1 MSPAPVCFV
10 WVSEKSKGK
19 SSFVQPV
26 KDTSDTDKDY
36 LGGGGGGGC
45 GKNRK
50 DETRRP
56 TGSSI
61 LHVRVPTCT

>member
-1 MSPAPVCFV
+1 M
-10 WVSEKSKGK
+10 
-19 SSFVQPV
+19 QPV
-26 KDTSDTDKDY
+26 KDTSNTDKDY
-36 LGGGGGGGC
+36 LGGGGGC

-61 LHVRVPTCT
+61 LHVRVRVPVHE